1 MCKQPFVA
9 LIVKCLCARQ
19 IGVVKSV
26 PCLAILN
33 INAVK
38 IATLVA
44 VMKQAGEEISQK
56 KNNFQYLLSLT
67 HCYLTYF

>member
-1 MCKQPFVA
+1 MFKQFFVV

-19 IGVVKSV
+19 IGVVKSD
-26 PCLAILN
+26 PSLAILN

-44 VMKQAGEEISQK
+44 AM
-56 KNNFQYLLSLT
+56 
-67 HCYLTYF
+67 